1 MATKRKPKPEPVKPR
16 NQITLQAYPDENPDD
31 IIARELTRPAISA
44 AGTIQAMKGDNHEV
58 NALARELRRQADA
71 VNGGSMVRAEGML
84 IAQAHTLDEIFNNLA
99 RRAHLNMGEYINAA
113 ETYMRLA
120 LKAQSQ
126 CRATLETLAAIKN
139 PPIVYAKQ
147 ANISSGP
154 QQVNNGIPA
163 PSHAGEKLIEQTKL
177 SGGGN
182 ELCQNTGTPALAG
195 RVDKAVETVGAIH
208 GAKVASG

>member
-1 MATKRKPKPEPVKPR
+1 MAAKRKPKPEPVKPR

-58 NALARELRRQADA
+58 NALARELQRQADA
-71 VNGGSMVRAEGML
+71 VSGGNMTRAEGML

-147 ANISSGP
+147 ANISNGP
-154 QQVNNGIPA
+154 QQVNNAAAARTLENQSA
-163 PSHAGEKLIEQTKL
+163 PSKL
-177 SGGGN
+177 SGESN
-182 ELCQNTGTPALAG
+182 ELLGHKGRFTAGIRATDANLIGFAALPTPD
-195 RVDKAVETVGAIH
+195 VN
-208 GAKVASG
+208 